1 MNRSASCCAPAM
13 VMGALLLTTPVSGHA
28 TDAQTQAQLDSMKR
42 TIEAQQKEID
52 ELKSLLQQKAGP
64 SAPAQGTV
72 QTTQPKNENV
82 AAQAAPAE
90 TKGAVADAVDKSK
103 FEVYGFAQLDYIQD
117 FKRVD
122 QDWDA
127 TLRPSKIPTV
137 SGAAGAN
144 GQAVL
149 SVRQS
154 RFGVKSSTPLGDD
167 VLQTQFEFDMFGTG
181 DNAGQTTFRLR
192 KAYGSWGDWLAGQT
206 NSVFMDGDSFPNV
219 IDYWGPNGMV
229 FIRNPQLRWGHA
241 WGGHSLAVAI
251 EQPGNDIDP
260 GQIRQID
267 PELASQITSRERV
280 PDLTAHYRYDSNW
293 GHIQVATVLRDV
305 GYQGLGTPDNRP
317 KGNET
322 GWGVNLSGN
331 IKFGASS
338 QLILA
343 GVHGKGI
350 ASYMNDGG
358 TDLAP
363 GGVQGAPIA
372 RLVPLTGLV
381 AYFDHGWNDRW
392 TSSIGYSQTMVTNTP
407 FQEGTAFRKGQY
419 ASVNLLYSPFKALL
433 VGGEFLWG
441 SLETRN
447 GQSGND
453 SRLQFSVKYGFS
465 SNP

>member
-1 MNRSASCCAPAM
+1 M
-13 VMGALLLTTPVSGHA
+13 
-28 TDAQTQAQLDSMKR
+28 
-42 TIEAQQKEID
+42 
-52 ELKSLLQQKAGP
+52 
-64 SAPAQGTV
+64 
-72 QTTQPKNENV
+72 
-82 AAQAAPAE
+82 
-90 TKGAVADAVDKSK
+90 
-103 FEVYGFAQLDYIQD
+103 QD

-122 QDWDA
+122 QAWDA

-144 GQAVL
+144 GQSVL

-241 WGGHSLAVAI
+241 WGGHSFAVAI

-267 PELASQITSRERV
+267 PELASQITSREKV
-280 PDLTAHYRYDSNW
+280 PDLTAHYRYDGNW
-293 GHIQVATVLRDV
+293 GHVQVATVLRDV

-317 KGNET
+317 KGDET
-322 GWGVNLSGN
+322 GWGVNLTGN
-331 IKFGASS
+331 IKFGSAS

-363 GGVQGAPIA
+363 GGVQDAPIA
-372 RLVPLTGLV
+372 KTVPLTGLV
-381 AYFDHGWNDRW
+381 AYFDHGWNDQW
-392 TSSIGYSQTMVTNTP
+392 TSSIGYSQTSVTNTP

-441 SLETRN
+441 SLVTKN

-453 SRLQFSVKYGFS
+453 SRLQISVKYSFS